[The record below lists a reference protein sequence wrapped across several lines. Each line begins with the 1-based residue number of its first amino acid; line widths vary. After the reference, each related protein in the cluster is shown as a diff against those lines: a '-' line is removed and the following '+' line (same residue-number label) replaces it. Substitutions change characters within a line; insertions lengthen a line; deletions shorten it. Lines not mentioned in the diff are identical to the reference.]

1 MANESTITEDKGT
14 STPTG
19 DRGADAGHNHG
30 NGMSM
35 SRLLLLGVAAGA
47 GYLLLKQLPDLKRY
61 LTMRS
66 M

>member
-1 MANESTITEDKGT
+1 MANESTGTERKDG
-14 STPTG
+14 PALTG
-19 DRGADAGHNHG
+19 DRGADAGHSNS
-30 NGMSM
+30 NGISM

-61 LTMRS
+61 LKMRS